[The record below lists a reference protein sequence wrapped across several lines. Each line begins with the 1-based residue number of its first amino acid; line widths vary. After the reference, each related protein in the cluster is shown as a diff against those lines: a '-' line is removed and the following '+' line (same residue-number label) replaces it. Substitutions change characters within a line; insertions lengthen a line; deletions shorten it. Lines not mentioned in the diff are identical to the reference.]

1 MRYPERYDYI
11 ATTQRSRISD
21 IDRQRQFDYIIR
33 YLTPDTEQQDALF
46 EELLQPENRR
56 TEPWTARA
64 LGYLNHPL
72 RETHAIA
79 YIRRGLEELEEV
91 QRTGDIF
98 FPRNW
103 VGALLSGHRS
113 EEAYR
118 VVVAFLKENPDYPQ
132 LMKNKILQAAHP
144 LYREHNIR

>member
-1 MRYPERYDYI
+1 MI
-11 ATTQRSRISD
+11 
-21 IDRQRQFDYIIR
+21 QFDYIIR

-118 VVVAFLKENPDYPQ
+118 EVVAFLEENPDYPQ
-132 LMKNKILQAAHP
+132 LIIPERTRFASDLSIRIMP
-144 LYREHNIR
+144 SMREAKDHHCIYTSRSRVR